1 MMLNLELQDMQIKWL
16 KESNRTKHLKYA
28 ILPGALFT
36 ILFIAGLAT
45 GMEFKDKQYGGK
57 FDWLDIA
64 ATEIGG
70 LIGQSLQI
78 IFILVL
84 KNLLV

>member
-36 ILFIAGLAT
+36 ILFVAGLAT
-45 GMEFKDKQYGGK
+45 GMEFKDKQHGGK
-57 FDWLDIA
+57 WDWLDWIA
-64 ATEIGG
+64 TMIGG
-70 LIGQSLQI
+70 TIGQTIQI
-78 IFILVL
+78 GLIYLVM
-84 KNLLV
+84 KLL